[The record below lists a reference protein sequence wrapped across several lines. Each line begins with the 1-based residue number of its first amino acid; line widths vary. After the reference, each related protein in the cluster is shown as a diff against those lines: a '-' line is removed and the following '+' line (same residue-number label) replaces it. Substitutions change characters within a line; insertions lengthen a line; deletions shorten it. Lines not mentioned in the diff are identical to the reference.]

1 MASESGAAQTAVDNG
16 KLMLHLKV
24 GSDAKHVTKQ
34 INSTEKLD
42 CLRMQWVTEK
52 KRPLLRLVV

>member
-1 MASESGAAQTAVDNG
+1 
-16 KLMLHLKV
+16 MLHLKA

-34 INSTEKLD
+34 INNTEKSG

-52 KRPLLRLVV
+52 RNLFLGWLCEANIATLTSSEKNMST